1 MCCLSSYWIPELITQ
16 AGSLHNGNGIHSHTH
31 LGRWAGRWTQS
42 IGLIIRD
49 WFRIG
54 FIWGSRPK
62 LPILSISKGLVK
74 HWHFRPI
81 LSQSAL
87 SGIGWLALDWK
98 KGEYFTLGLVQTLRV
113 EMSCFHLFWLENAG
127 WTGAFGAGAAFWEPG
142 KFVAEEERNVE
153 NQIQIQIQCS
163 VNKYKYWE
171 PGKLEERLVCS
182 FLISSSMETART

>member
-1 MCCLSSYWIPELITQ
+1 LA
-16 AGSLHNGNGIHSHTH
+16 AGFH
-31 LGRWAGRWTQS
+31 S

-98 KGEYFTLGLVQTLRV
+98 KGEYFTLGISRAQLPKQIRLYSLT
-113 EMSCFHLFWLENAG
+113 SQDKH
-127 WTGAFGAGAAFWEPG
+127 AADF
-142 KFVAEEERNVE
+142 
-153 NQIQIQIQCS
+153 
-163 VNKYKYWE
+163 
-171 PGKLEERLVCS
+171 
-182 FLISSSMETART
+182 

>member
-1 MCCLSSYWIPELITQ
+1 MLIGRELA
-16 AGSLHNGNGIHSHTH
+16 AGFH
-31 LGRWAGRWTQS
+31 S
-42 IGLIIRD
+42 IGLIFRD

-98 KGEYFTLGLVQTLRV
+98 KGEYFTLGLLPGLHKLWYPVGRD
-113 EMSCFHLFWLENAG
+113 MSTWSK
-127 WTGAFGAGAAFWEPG
+127 FGAHGEHGDVFLFPNLGA
-142 KFVAEEERNVE
+142 
-153 NQIQIQIQCS
+153 
-163 VNKYKYWE
+163 
-171 PGKLEERLVCS
+171 L
-182 FLISSSMETART
+182 